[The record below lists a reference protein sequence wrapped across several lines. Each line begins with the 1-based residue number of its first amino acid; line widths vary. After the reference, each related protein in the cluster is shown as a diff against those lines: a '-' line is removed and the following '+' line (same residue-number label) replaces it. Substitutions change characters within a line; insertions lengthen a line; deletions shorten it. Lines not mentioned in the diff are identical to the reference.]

1 MENIQNLIREEKR
14 RQEKTLCMIPSENH
28 ADVTVRSAVGS
39 ILSAKYAEGYPGKRY
54 YEGNRVIDKVEIEA
68 KELAE
73 ELFGADHANVQP
85 YSGSTANF
93 AIYMALLEP
102 GDTVLGF
109 DLNSGGHLT
118 HGSKVNFS
126 GKLYDV
132 ETYGLDRTGRI
143 DLDELKKK
151 AEEHEPSLI
160 ISGTTSYPR
169 SIPFEEIGEIARD
182 VGAYHLA
189 DISHISGLV
198 VAGLHEDPV
207 PHSDVVMTTTHKFL
221 RGPRGAVILCK
232 EDLAEKID
240 KAVFPGSQG
249 GPHMNSV
256 AAKAIAFQHCL
267 NDSFSAYAERV
278 KKNAKALEKTLLNR
292 GISLVSGGTDT
303 HMVLVDLRNSR
314 SPGSGKAVAEIL
326 SNRNIICN
334 ANSVPGE
341 EGSPLEPS
349 GIRLGTPAITTRG
362 LREGDMPMI
371 GNIIA
376 DVILGEGD
384 KDEHLATVK
393 RITKTY
399 SLPR

>member
-28 ADVTVRSAVGS
+28 PDVTVRSAVGS
-39 ILSAKYAEGYPGKRY
+39 ILTTKYAEGYPGKRY
-54 YEGNRVIDKVEIEA
+54 YEGNAVVDKVEREA
-68 KELAE
+68 KEAAE

-85 YSGSTANF
+85 YSGSVANF
-93 AIYMALLEP
+93 ALYLGFLEP

-118 HGSKVNFS
+118 HGSPVNFS
-126 GKLYDV
+126 GKLYNV
-132 ETYGLDRTGRI
+132 ETYGLNDSNR
-143 DLDELKKK
+143 LDPSLIRKK
-151 AEEHEPSLI
+151 AEEVEPNLI

-169 SIPFEEIGEIARD
+169 KIPFEEIGKIAED
-182 VGAYHLA
+182 VGAYHVA

-207 PHSDVVMTTTHKFL
+207 PHSDAVMTTTHKIL
-221 RGPRGAVILCK
+221 RGPRGAIILCK
-232 EDLAEKID
+232 DQHKGRVD
-240 KAVFPGSQG
+240 KAVFPGVQG
-249 GPHMNSV
+249 GPHMNSI
-256 AAKAIAFQHCL
+256 AGKAIALQNCTTDEFKQ
-267 NDSFSAYAERV
+267 YANRV

-292 GISLVSGGTDT
+292 GVNLVSGGTET
-303 HMVLVDLRNSR
+303 HMVLVDLSSR
-314 SPGSGKAVAEIL
+314 GVGSGKAVAEEL
-326 SNRNIICN
+326 HDRNIVCN
-334 ANSVPGE
+334 ANTIPNEQS
-341 EGSPLEPS
+341 SPRNPS

-362 LREGDMPMI
+362 LREGDMPMV

-376 DVILGEGD
+376 DVILGEGE